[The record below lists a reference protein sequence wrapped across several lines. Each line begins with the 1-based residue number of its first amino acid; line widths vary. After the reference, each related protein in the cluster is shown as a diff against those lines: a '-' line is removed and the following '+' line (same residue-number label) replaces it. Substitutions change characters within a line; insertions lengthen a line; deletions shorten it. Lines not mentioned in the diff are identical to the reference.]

1 MPSPYTAV
9 IYRVTL
15 VRVPDNE
22 PLKGCSYFGQSVRIG
37 TPEQVAHARWLFE
50 KWDAQR
56 MERKIGFL
64 AILRKYGPTA
74 FDWDILEHCTMPHED
89 AQAWADK
96 QETYHIAAN
105 GGVLVDS
112 TKKMWQ
118 TLNQTRGGKGSHF
131 ESFNA
136 SARRIFDE
144 FKRHMVEY
152 VEEFKTSRVPQA
164 FVCSDGHGLGGQLA
178 HVRRGGLWAGRSFEQ
193 EAKTWLLGLPDFSFD
208 RRDTSYESF
217 KLRLCEYI
225 QVYEDA
231 NVPTDF
237 VTADGYRLGKQLS
250 NVRSGTYLKG
260 SHAEERRA
268 YFSSLPGFV
277 WWANGTERERQL
289 QSAAA
294 KKRHKDPVYKAN
306 CLSVLWE
313 GREASKPKRRKEYV
327 LNAVQSAQPYEPVMK
342 KRVFGSFYHLPDGSI
357 ARCESNLRWSR
368 QRATP
373 QEIRSVGEM

>member
-1 MPSPYTAV
+1 MPSSYTAV

-15 VRVPDNE
+15 VRVPDDE

-50 KWDAQR
+50 KWYAQR

-164 FVCSDGHGLGGQLA
+164 FVCSDGHGLGKQLA
-178 HVRRGGLWAGRSFEQ
+178 HVRRGGLWVGRSFEQ
-193 EAKTWLLGLPDFSFD
+193 EAKTWLLGLPEFSFD
-208 RRDTSYESF
+208 RRDTSYELF
-217 KLRLCEYI
+217 KMRLCEYI

-231 NVPTDF
+231 NVPTDY
-237 VTADGYRLGKQLS
+237 VTADGYRLGRQLS
-250 NVRSGTYLKG
+250 NVRNGTYLKG
-260 SHAEERRA
+260 PQAEERRA
-268 YFSSLPGFV
+268 YFSSLPGFL
-277 WWANGTERERQL
+277 WWARGSEKQHKLMSE
-289 QSAAA
+289 AA
-294 KKRHKDPVYKAN
+294 KKRNKDPVYSAN
-306 CLSVLWE
+306 SLSALWK
-313 GREASKPKRRKEYV
+313 GREASNRKRRKEYV
-327 LNAVQSAQPYEPVMK
+327 LRAVQSAQPYEPILK
-342 KRVFGSFYHLPDGSI
+342 KRVHGLFYRLPDGEIS
-357 ARCESNLRWSR
+357 RCERSLTLSK
-368 QRATP
+368 QRITP
-373 QEIRSVGEM
+373 EEIRSVEGM